1 METRRIALLGAAAVV
16 LLGAASL
23 AFVLWPES
31 SVAPADASPDGP
43 GGAIA
48 APDGGSGVPVLLP
61 APPPQEAPP
70 SAPEPLVPAPRIR
83 SRPRAASSVAW
94 EQVPA
99 AAKLSDLGPGLAAP
113 VNAALKAARDEMDS
127 CFEEDTRLLES
138 RPATRYG
145 PDDQPR
151 GPAILVLRL
160 ESRAGGLD
168 VVDTEVETLGTS
180 TRELVECARH
190 VLKGWPVA
198 APAAAAGTRYRL
210 KYLLQ

>member
-1 METRRIALLGAAAVV
+1 MEARKIALIGGAAVV

-23 AFVLWPES
+23 ALVFWPGEPAMPTDAAAGS
-31 SVAPADASPDGP
+31 PGDGAPAVP
-43 GGAIA
+43 
-48 APDGGSGVPVLLP
+48 GGSGTPVLLP
-61 APPPQEAPP
+61 TPPSQETPP
-70 SAPEPLVPAPRIR
+70 SAPEPLVSPPRIGA
-83 SRPRAASSVAW
+83 RPRAAASVAW

-99 AAKLSDLGPGLAAP
+99 AARLSDLGPGLAAP

-127 CFEEDTRLLES
+127 CFEEETRLLAS
-138 RPATRYG
+138 RPAPQYG

>member
-1 METRRIALLGAAAVV
+1 MVLPGPPSQET
-16 LLGAASL
+16 
-23 AFVLWPES
+23 
-31 SVAPADASPDGP
+31 
-43 GGAIA
+43 
-48 APDGGSGVPVLLP
+48 
-61 APPPQEAPP
+61 PP
-70 SAPEPLVPAPRIR
+70 SAPEPLASPPRIGA
-83 SRPRAASSVAW
+83 RPRAAASVAW

-99 AAKLSDLGPGLAAP
+99 AARLSDLGPGLAAP

-127 CFEEDTRLLES
+127 CFEEDSRLLAS
-138 RPATRYG
+138 RPAAKYG

-151 GPAILVLRL
+151 GPAVLVLRL

-198 APAAAAGTRYRL
+198 VPNATAGIRYRL
-210 KYLLQ
+210 MYLLR